1 VFITFNINHSSILPL
16 MALNSL
22 YCADVP
28 LSNYSLTRQ
37 NLYFSYTKCEKR
49 FFALKWLVFPH
60 EQLNIHADKYKCRE
74 FGKCWCCSNEL
85 AVHMKSHSGE
95 KQFERIVCNERFTT
109 SCHLAVNSRVHSGV
123 KHVICVRKH
132 LVGLQIC
139 PLTWESTWE
148 INHTSVQ
155 FSPLPDMWRSRHCCV
170 TDQWSWPSFSLFVV
184 NWMICEE

>member
-85 AVHMKSHSGE
+85 AVHMKSHSGD
-95 KQFERIVCNERFTT
+95 
-109 SCHLAVNSRVHSGV
+109 
-123 KHVICVRKH
+123 
-132 LVGLQIC
+132 GLQIC

-155 FSPLPDMWRSRHCCV
+155 FSPLPDMWRSRHCRV